1 MLRPGQSLTAGLS
14 SPEQRRQT
22 QLEER
27 PVHIASRWFRSKST
41 PQLGAQIAPDAYWSL
56 PTDQLLAKLEADAGG
71 LSGRKAS
78 ARCPKP

>member
-1 MLRPGQSLTAGLS
+1 M
-14 SPEQRRQT
+14 
-22 QLEER
+22 
-27 PVHIASRWFRSKST
+27 HIASRWFRSKST